1 MKIKTA
7 FVATALLAGILTGAP
22 AGAQSMASKLEQQGQ
37 ARYVALSGLMA
48 KERNGFLTI
57 QMELQNTDSDPRR
70 VFWRIKWLDETGFQ
84 VWDDEPW
91 KPLLLQAATR
101 QNVQAIAPT
110 PSARDFRIQLN
121 AEENW
126 SSNSGNSNPNSNY

>member
-7 FVATALLAGILTGAP
+7 FIATALLAGILTGAP